1 MNLTLDQV
9 TAMAPDANSAAAGKK
24 LMGLRH
30 WAEVGQSPE
39 AIWGQCQGSAL
50 YQVEVDCSNLGYHC
64 TCPSRKFPCK
74 HVLGLLMLYAESA
87 ATVASQL
94 PPEWVTTWLSKR
106 QATAEK
112 KAARSESATAGK
124 PAEDKPGSAE
134 PPKEKP
140 GDEKA
145 QVRRAAERESRVRA
159 GLDHLDL
166 WTRDLVRNGLAGLET
181 QSAAVWEEMAKRLV
195 DASAGGLAARVRR
208 LGELPGSSRD
218 WPRRLLAELGRLKLV
233 AHAYGRLDKLDPP
246 LQSDLRQAIGWTIG
260 QDELQGQAER
270 VRDDW
275 LIYGQWIDDEDR
287 VQAQRSWMVGR
298 QSGRTALVLQFAPG
312 AAPFAETIVAGM
324 VQSGTLAFFPGA
336 ARQRAKFLQRTG
348 NLQPIAGRV
357 PGSPAVEHYLATV
370 AEAMARQPLL
380 PAFGC
385 VLHDVTLLP
394 GDAWHVR
401 DGEGRG
407 LPLLGKPPWKLLA
420 ISGGHAID
428 LAGEW
433 DGHRLRPLGMVCEG
447 EYRVA

>member
-1 MNLTLDQV
+1 M
-9 TAMAPDANSAAAGKK
+9 
-24 LMGLRH
+24 
-30 WAEVGQSPE
+30 
-39 AIWGQCQGSAL
+39 

-87 ATVASQL
+87 AAVASQL
-94 PPEWVTTWLSKR
+94 PPEWVTAWLSKR
-106 QATAEK
+106 QAAAEK

-145 QVRRAAERESRVRA
+145 QVRRAPQRESRVRA

-166 WTRDLVRNGLAGLET
+166 WARDLVRNGLAGLET

-218 WPRRLLAELGRLKLV
+218 WPQRLLAELGRLKLV

-287 VQAQRSWMVGR
+287 VQAQRLDGR
-298 QSGRTALVLQFAPG
+298 SPERPHG
-312 AAPFAETIVAGM
+312 AGPAIRPRARAVRRNDRGGNGPVRHAGLLPRRGGN
-324 VQSGTLAFFPGA
+324 S
-336 ARQRAKFLQRTG
+336 AKFLQRTG

-394 GDAWHVR
+394 GDVWHVR